1 MIRFRN
7 VFFILLLLVTAGSA
21 FSARIKF
28 SINDNWRF
36 LQQDIALAFNPDVA
50 DTGWEMVN
58 LPHTWNKTDVMDDEP
73 GYYRG
78 IGWYRRTV
86 ELPADYSNKQITI
99 YFEGA
104 NQETEVFVNGKSAGT
119 HVGGYTRFS
128 FDITPLVKAGTKNLI
143 AVKVNNRYN
152 ELIPPLTADFTFFGG
167 IYRDVFLIVTEKQHV
182 STTHYA
188 SEGIYITTP
197 SVNEKQARVEIKTLL
212 TNASSQDKKLIV
224 EHTVFNPSDK
234 KEVVSVKAKV
244 NTVKSSVHQENTQQ
258 LVIQHPALWCP
269 ESPSIYRIRTRILEE
284 KTGRVLDE
292 LYQPLGLR
300 WYEFSAEKGFFL
312 NGKPYKLIGTNRHQC
327 YDRMGNAL
335 PDEIHVRDVK
345 MLKEMGGNFLRV
357 SHYPQDPV
365 VMEMCDKLGIITSVE
380 IPIVNAITENEEFS
394 RNSIEMAREMVF
406 QDYNRPSVLI
416 WSYMNEV
423 MLRPPFSTDSVRHS
437 IYLKSVGSLAER
449 IEKQIRLDDPYRY
462 TIIPFHGSFERYES
476 AGLTRIPMLIG
487 WNLYQGWY
495 GNTFDGFGKYLDEVQ
510 AKLKGKPFFITE
522 YGADVDPRLHSFEP
536 VRFDYTQ
543 EWANLY
549 HEVYYKAIME
559 RTFVVGATIWNLNDF
574 HSEDRGNA
582 VPHINSKGIVSTTR
596 QVKDTYLHYQALLRK
611 TPIVNIGGRNWTI
624 RGGNASADNTC
635 NQPVKVYSNLAAVE
649 LFLNG
654 KSLGKQPTTDA
665 IATFSV
671 PFVNGENVMEAVG
684 YANSHS
690 LMKAVGPAEAQS
702 VNEAVGPAEAQSVR
716 DMLRID
722 FRMIPARLDEAQP
735 FFVPDEERLP
745 FESLNVMLGSKRY
758 FEEKDKSVIWLPE
771 KPYTPGSWGYTG
783 GKNYVKRTR
792 HGQQPASDLNILATD
807 IDPVFQTMRHGIE
820 EFNLDVPDGEYT
832 ITLYFAELMS
842 KTTKV
847 LVYNLGDDAIADDI
861 DERIFSVSINDVP
874 VIRNLNVAAE
884 VGELTALSKKFVVNA
899 ENGNGIRIKFI
910 PVKGEPIL
918 NALRIY
924 RNY

>member
-1 MIRFRN
+1 
-7 VFFILLLLVTAGSA
+7 
-21 FSARIKF
+21 
-28 SINDNWRF
+28 
-36 LQQDIALAFNPDVA
+36 
-50 DTGWEMVN
+50 
-58 LPHTWNKTDVMDDEP
+58 MDDEP
-73 GYYRG
+73 GYFRG
-78 IGWYRRTV
+78 IGWYSRTIDI
-86 ELPADYSNKQITI
+86 PAEYTDKQITI

-128 FDITPLVKAGTKNLI
+128 FDITPFVTMGAKNLI

-152 ELIPPLTADFTFFGG
+152 ENIPPLTADFTFFGG
-167 IYRDVFLIVTEKQHV
+167 IYRDVFLIITEKQHV

-197 SVNEKQARVEIKTLL
+197 SVNEKQAKIEIKTLL

-224 EHTVFNPSDK
+224 EHTVFHPDK
-234 KEVVSVKAKV
+234 KEVLSVKAKV
-244 NTVKSSVHQENTQQ
+244 NITKSSVHQANTQL
-258 LVIQHPALWCP
+258 LVIQQPALWSP
-269 ESPSIYRIRTRILEE
+269 ESPSIYRVRTRILEE

-292 LYQPLGLR
+292 VYQPLGLR
-300 WYEFSAEKGFFL
+300 WFEFTAEKGFVL

-327 YDRMGNAL
+327 YDGMGNAL

-423 MLRPPFSTDSVRHS
+423 MLRPPFLNDSVRHS
-437 IYLKSVGSLAER
+437 AYLKSVGSLAER

-476 AGLTRIPMLIG
+476 AGLTRIPMIIG

-495 GNTFDGFGKYLDEVQ
+495 GNTFDGFGKFLDEVQ
-510 AKLKGKPFFITE
+510 AKLKGMPFIITE
-522 YGADVDPRLHSFEP
+522 YGADVDPRLHSLEP

-559 RTFVVGATIWNLNDF
+559 RTFVAGATIWNLNDF

-611 TPIVNIGGRNWTI
+611 EPVVTIGGRNWTI

-635 NQPVKVYSNLAAVE
+635 NQPVKVYSNLDRIE

-654 KSLGKQPTTDA
+654 KSLGTQPTTDA
-665 IATFSV
+665 IAAFSV
-671 PFVNGENVMEAVG
+671 PFVNGENVLEAVG
-684 YANSHS
+684 YAG
-690 LMKAVGPAEAQS
+690 AQDVPEALGLAGAQH
-702 VNEAVGPAEAQSVR
+702 VLEATKHAGAQPVR

-722 FRMIPARLDEAQP
+722 FRMIPSRLADAQLP
-735 FFVPDEERLP
+735 FDIDDKRLP

-771 KPYTPGSWGYTG
+771 KPYTPGSWGYSG

-792 HGQQPASDLNILATD
+792 HGQQPASDLNILGTD

-820 EFNLDVPDGEYT
+820 EFKLDVPDGEYT

-842 KTTKV
+842 KTAKV
-847 LVYNLGDDAIADDI
+847 LVYNLGDDALADDI
-861 DERIFSVSINDVP
+861 DERVFSVEINDVP
-874 VIRNLNVAAE
+874 VIRNLNVVKE
-884 VGELTALSKKFVVNA
+884 VGELTALSRKFIVNA
-899 ENGNGIRIKFI
+899 QQGKGIQIKFI
-910 PVKGEPIL
+910 SVKDEPIL
-918 NALRIY
+918 NAIRVY